1 MPHKEDKELTLNAN
15 FDLLGCMDELV
26 EKSAQAAVTLR
37 SSVSNVYTNSDI
49 GVYWHPEEK
58 KAGVHVRVGNGIV
71 SDVKQAAQEA
81 EWCLDAISEKV
92 GEAHVVRDI
101 LEEEQLRDPWV
112 KVAYSPTIRKTLN
125 TLNFLPSSPNDKL
138 GGRPLASTLTTGLL
152 GAGLGYGSGWLYDKM
167 VPDKY
172 REKGRASRMGAIIGG
187 LGGAGIGA
195 IPGLVNWHQYRSF
208 NDPTLWQGQ
217 PSDGWLDGQEK
228 PASDEEIAID
238 HLLEK
243 RAYSTMGGP
252 SFDQMPLINTDRLG
266 RVIYESGVGPQTAA
280 QTMGAVYG
288 ASRMPDPNARPGVV
302 TPNQTGL
309 FGMAMGAAGGGV
321 KGYATGWAVGKGL
334 GLLTGLPAGTQ
345 QTFSRTGAAIGVM
358 NTLVPRL
365 FQ

>member
-1 MPHKEDKELTLNAN
+1 MPYGEDKELDLDAN
-15 FDLLGCMDELV
+15 FDLLSCMDELV

-37 SSVSNVYTNSDI
+37 NAVSNVYTNSDI

-58 KAGVHVRVGNGIV
+58 RAGVYVRIGTGRV
-71 SDVKQAAQEA
+71 SDLDQAVKEA

-92 GEAHVVRDI
+92 GEDCVVRDL
-101 LEEEQLRDPWV
+101 LEESELRDPWV
-112 KVAYSPTIRKTLN
+112 KVAASPSLRKALN
-125 TLNFLPSSPNDKL
+125 ALQFLPDSKNDAI
-138 GGRPLASTLTTGLL
+138 GGRPLASTLATGLL
-152 GAGLGYGSGWLYDKM
+152 GAGLGYGGGWLYDKM

-172 REKGRASRMGAIIGG
+172 RKKGRAPLTGAIIGG
-187 LGGAGIGA
+187 LGGAGLGA
-195 IPGLVNWHQYRSF
+195 VPGLINMHEGRGF
-208 NDPTLWQGQ
+208 NDNHLWRGQ
-217 PSDGWLDGQEK
+217 PGDGWEGSLANSKE
-228 PASDEEIAID
+228 ASAISD
-238 HLLEK
+238 LLEK

-252 SFDQMPLINTDRLG
+252 SLEQMPLINTDRLG

-280 QTMGAVYG
+280 QTMGVVYG
-288 ASRMPDPNARPGVV
+288 ASRMPDPNARPGIV

-334 GLLTGLPAGTQ
+334 GILSGLPAGTQ
-345 QTFSRTGAAIGVM
+345 KTFSRTGAAIGVM

>member
-1 MPHKEDKELTLNAN
+1 MDAN
-15 FDLLGCMDELV
+15 FNLLECIDDLV

-37 SSVSNVYTNSDI
+37 TAVSNVYTTSDI
-49 GVYWHPEEK
+49 GVYWQPEEK
-58 KAGVHVRVGNGIV
+58 QAGVYVRVGNGLV
-71 SDVKQAAQEA
+71 DDLATAAKEA
-81 EWCLDAISEKV
+81 EWCLDAVSEKI
-92 GEAHVVRDI
+92 GEDHVTRNL
-101 LEEEQLRDPWV
+101 LEEEQLQDPWV
-112 KVAYSPTIRKTLN
+112 KVAYSPTIRKALN
-125 TLNFLPSSPNDKL
+125 TLQFLPSSPNDKI
-138 GGRPLASTLTTGLL
+138 GGRPLASTLATGLL
-152 GAGLGYGSGWLYDKM
+152 GAGLGYGGGWMYDKV

-172 REKGRASRMGAIIGG
+172 REKGRAPLTGAIIGG

-195 IPGLVNWHQYRSF
+195 IPGLINLHQGRKF
-208 NDPTLWQGQ
+208 NDPRLWQGQ
-217 PSDGWLDGQEK
+217 PSDGWLDGAERR
-228 PASDEEIAID
+228 ASDEQAAISY
-238 HLLEK
+238 LLEK

-252 SFDQMPLINTDRLG
+252 SLEAMPLINTDKLG

-302 TPNQTGL
+302 TPHQTGL
-309 FGMAMGAAGGGV
+309 LGLAMGAAGGGA

-345 QTFSRTGAAIGVM
+345 KTFSRTGAAIGVM